1 MSVLQLGPTDM
12 RAEAVALARQ
22 GIPVFKLRVNSKKPL
37 SQGWPDAASRDP
49 AVVRKMWTDPVT
61 GDPLHNNIGI
71 ATGRDFMCLEVDVKD
86 GKQGLDT
93 LDKLIDFRGFSTDT
107 WSAQSPT
114 GSLHYYLA
122 QRDGR
127 ETRNTVELVGPGID
141 TRGWHGYM
149 VAAPSSID
157 GVEYRWVSPPTD
169 DTEMAPAPDWLLDL
183 CAKRDDAVSDPKAR
197 IVEPDDEIAVK
208 RATEY
213 LIHRAPEATLRNG
226 SNTVTYGIAAKVREY
241 GVSKETARVLM
252 AEHGNE
258 QKSNPPWPVQKLE
271 TVIENAYTYAQEA
284 LGRASAHADFSPV
297 SYEALMASAK
307 PAPVSRLFLRSFD
320 ESCERALRSAA
331 APLVK
336 NFLDAGALSVMYGAS
351 NAGKTFVALDIA
363 YHVAAGIPW
372 NGRKTTHSAAVYVAA
387 EAGEDINA
395 RCQALRLHH
404 RPAVAPQLSIA
415 PCAVDLYSA
424 NADLKPLVALINELG
439 AAGGHAVGLVVIDTL
454 ARAMAGGDENSTK
467 DMGSF
472 VRHLDRIR
480 AETGAHVMVV
490 HHSGKDKAKGA
501 RGSSAL
507 QAATDTELE
516 IADMKIITHK
526 QRSREH
532 AKPIAFARRVVT
544 IGQDAD
550 GDAVTSC
557 VVELKTA
564 SEFEQVPLAP
574 AAERMWEAFQIAA
587 KQKAEDSGAWQT
599 TAISTDEWEG
609 AYRDLLTD
617 DGQDQPKAA
626 NQTAIRGLGPRN
638 LRTLRQT
645 VSDSGY
651 VSKTPAAQW
660 VSASR
665 Q

>member
-1 MSVLQLGPTDM
+1 MSASIVPPTDM
-12 RAEAVALARQ
+12 RARAVALALGDFR
-22 GIPVFKLRVNSKKPL
+22 VFKLLVNGKKPL
-37 SQGWPDAASRDP
+37 SEGWPAKASSDP
-49 AVVRKMWTDPVT
+49 AVVAKMWTDPVT
-61 GDPLHNNIGI
+61 GESLDNNIGVV
-71 ATGRDFMCLEVDVKD
+71 TGGDFFVVDVDVKD
-86 GKQGLDT
+86 GKPGLETLETLVDLGLDT
-93 LDKLIDFRGFSTDT
+93 RTQLTR
-107 WSAQSPT
+107 SPT
-114 GSLHYYLA
+114 GSLHYYFKKPADRKVVTYAEKHL
-122 QRDGR
+122 
-127 ETRNTVELVGPGID
+127 GPGID
-141 TRGWHGYM
+141 TRGEGGFVVGAGSEINGEAYECVDACEMLEAPEWILARCKPAERSEAAD
-149 VAAPSSID
+149 VAVLGES
-157 GVEYRWVSPPTD
+157 
-169 DTEMAPAPDWLLDL
+169 DTEGNI
-183 CAKRDDAVSDPKAR
+183 AR
-197 IVEPDDEIAVK
+197 AI
-208 RATEY
+208 EY
-213 LIHRAPEATLRNG
+213 LAKRAPEAIEGAGGNTQTLAVAN
-226 SNTVTYGIAAKVREY
+226 KVMDY
-241 GVSKETARVLM
+241 GVSEPETFQLLLLHWNDDRA
-252 AEHGNE
+252 H
-258 QKSNPPWPVQKLE
+258 PPWAPEELE
-271 TVIENAYTYAQEA
+271 RIVGNAARYRQEPE
-284 LGRASAHADFSPV
+284 GNRSAAADFSPV

-351 NAGKTFVALDIA
+351 NAGKTFIALDIA
-363 YHVAAGIPW
+363 YHVSAGIPW
-372 NGRKTTHSAAVYVAA
+372 NGRKTAHSAAVYVAA

-404 RPAVAPQLSIA
+404 RPAVAPLLSIA
-415 PCAVDLYSA
+415 PCAIDLYSA

-439 AAGGHAVGLVVIDTL
+439 AAGGHAIGLVVIDTL

-472 VRHLDRIR
+472 VRHLDHIR

-564 SEFEQVPLAP
+564 SEFEQMPLAP

-587 KQKAEDSGAWQT
+587 KQKVEGGGAWQT
-599 TAISTDEWEG
+599 TAISTEEWEC

-626 NQTAIRGLGPRN
+626 IQTAIRGLGPRN